1 MRTICYYQP
10 FFYYLYAQERK
21 KNLCCF
27 SLFFSSNVIH
37 DVWVTY
43 WVALK
48 ILFLSLFLYRS
59 FSDFFFS
66 SSSSSSQ
73 LSFIFHLYFIL
84 WHSNIFSSLFS
95 CYEMQLDVLKGFYQ
109 YPVDSNSNYVICN
122 YQMNKKIIYFRYN
135 HLCNLLT

>member
-1 MRTICYYQP
+1 MGTICYYQP
-10 FFYYLYAQERK
+10 FFSLFILSRK
-21 KNLCCF
+21 KKE
-27 SLFFSSNVIH
+27 SLLFLFFFSSNVIH

-48 ILFLSLFLYRS
+48 VLFLSLFLYRS
-59 FSDFFFS
+59 FSDFFF
-66 SSSSSSQ
+66 SSSSSQ

-109 YPVDSNSNYVICN
+109 YPVDSKSNYVICN